1 MRLCAVFA
9 LAVLVPGP
17 FASGDDKKPVRP
29 TLDAKEWKVQK
40 SGLEIWDVKEGKGEA
55 VTPADI
61 VTVHYTGWLTDEKAT
76 VFDSSRTDNE
86 PVKFPLKGL
95 IPGWK
100 EGIPGMKPGGVRRLK
115 VPPALAYGDRK
126 AGPIPAGSVL
136 IFEIELIETK
146 SPPSAKLARPKL
158 DAKEWKK
165 LASGLE
171 IWDVKE
177 GKGEAA
183 KLEST
188 ITIHY
193 TGWLTDDKVTVFDS
207 SLDRDRKATFPLEDL
222 IPGWK
227 EGIPGMKPGGVRR
240 LKIPAELAYGAKAR
254 PGIPANS
261 VLVFEI
267 ELFEVK

>member
-1 MRLCAVFA
+1 MRLTTVLALAAFA
-9 LAVLVPGP
+9 LVPL
-17 FASGDDKKPVRP
+17 ATGDDKKPVRP
-29 TLDAKEWKVQK
+29 PLDAKEWKVQK

-61 VTVHYTGWLTDEKAT
+61 VTVHYTGWLTDKDAT
-76 VFDSSRTDNE
+76 VFDSSRTDGE
-86 PVKFPLKGL
+86 PVTFALKGL

-100 EGIPGMKPGGVRRLK
+100 EGIPGMKKGGVRRLK
-115 VPPALAYGDRK
+115 VPPELGYKDRK
-126 AGPIPAGSVL
+126 VGPIPPGSVL
-136 IFEIELIETK
+136 VFEIELIETK
-146 SPPSAKLARPKL
+146 TPPSAKLARPQL
-158 DAKEWKK
+158 DSKEWKK
-165 LASGLE
+165 LASGVE

-177 GKGEAA
+177 GKGDAA

-188 ITIHY
+188 VTIHY

-207 SLDRDRKATFPLEDL
+207 SLDRDKKATFALEDL
-222 IPGWK
+222 IQGWK
-227 EGIPGMKPGGVRR
+227 DGIPGMKPGGVRR
-240 LKIPAELAYGAKAR
+240 LKIPAALAYGEKGR

>member
-1 MRLCAVFA
+1 MRLCTVFA
-9 LAVLVPGP
+9 LAAFVLAPLATGE
-17 FASGDDKKPVRP
+17 DKKQTRP
-29 TLDAKEWKVQK
+29 PLDSKEWKVQK
-40 SGLEIWDVKEGKGEA
+40 SGLEIWDVKEGTGDA
-55 VTPADI
+55 ATLADE

-76 VFDSSRTDNE
+76 EFDSSRTEKE
-86 PVKFPLKGL
+86 PIKFKLKGL
-95 IPGWK
+95 IKGWQ
-100 EGIPGMKPGGVRRLK
+100 EGIPGMKPGGIRRLK
-115 VPPALAYGDRK
+115 VPAALGYGDRK
-126 AGPIPAGSVL
+126 AGDIPAGSVL
-136 IFEIELIETK
+136 VFEIELIATK

-177 GKGEAA
+177 GKGDAA

-227 EGIPGMKPGGVRR
+227 EGIPCMKPGGVRR
-240 LKIPAELAYGAKAR
+240 LKIPADLAYGEKGR